1 MPTASKP
8 IKAPTPSL
16 PFTSKPLLL
25 FFHFNV
31 SLLSLVFYYST
42 ERERASHLVFQ
53 HPESENTAM
62 EPWKMILP
70 CLLLILIFLAT
81 DLVRPTHAIWL
92 NIPSSGTKCVS
103 EEIQTNVVV
112 MADYVVIS
120 ENYTHT
126 PTISVKVSPRS
137 VNARVFL
144 GFFIFF
150 LVVFGLIEYRIL

>member
-1 MPTASKP
+1 M
-8 IKAPTPSL
+8 
-16 PFTSKPLLL
+16 
-25 FFHFNV
+25 
-31 SLLSLVFYYST
+31 
-42 ERERASHLVFQ
+42 Q
-53 HPESENTAM
+53 
-62 EPWKMILP
+62 PWKMILP